1 MGLQVTT
8 CEHEDKW
15 LEVARERFKDVP
27 NVRVLKYENEGPATV
42 DGLGDDERFDAGFVD
57 SPQGYELARK
67 VLPGCEDCNRLN
79 TTLYALNRCKIVFL
93 HACLLL
99 KIAPISLRFD
109 LKRCWDVD
117 DIPTNKLLRCE
128 TSLAFGPR

>member
-79 TTLYALNRCKIVFL
+79 TTLYAPNRCKIVFL
-93 HACLLL
+93 H
-99 KIAPISLRFD
+99 
-109 LKRCWDVD
+109 DVHR
-117 DIPTNKLLRCE
+117 KLEWATLGRLNYHGYRIE
-128 TSLAFGPR
+128 TAGGKFARIRAVQ